1 MGVSMAELK
10 SFIGQVASGERLSHD
25 DARQAFNVIMSGDA
39 TPSQIG
45 GFLMAL
51 RMRGETVDEIS
62 GAVAVMREKM
72 LPVHAPDDAIDIVGT
87 GGTGSGKYN
96 ISTCTAF
103 VVAGCGVKIAKHG
116 NKALSSKSGTADCF
130 NALGLSL
137 NLDVKG
143 VETCIEQAG
152 IGFMFAPNHHSAMR
166 HVGPTRVELGT
177 RTIFNLL
184 GPLCNPANVSRQL
197 LGVFAPEWVEP
208 LAEVLKDRGST
219 SVWVVHGDGLDE
231 LTTTGTSQIS
241 ALKNG
246 EIKNFTITPED
257 AGLSKVDVSALLG
270 GDGVYNAKALRGV
283 LQGDQNAYRDIVL
296 LNSAA
301 SLIVAE
307 KTDDLREGVA
317 IAAKSI
323 DSGAA
328 MNTLDKLIKTSNEL
342 APLKK

>member
-1 MGVSMAELK
+1 MAELK
-10 SFIGQVASGERLSHD
+10 PFIGKVAEGGLLSVD
-25 DARQAFNVIMSGDA
+25 EAREAFNVIMSGDA

-72 LPVHAPDDAIDIVGT
+72 LPVKAPSDAIDIVGT

-103 VVAGCGVKIAKHG
+103 VVAGCGVTIAKHG

-137 NLDVKG
+137 DLDVKG
-143 VETCIEQAG
+143 VETCIEEAG

-184 GPLCNPANVSRQL
+184 GPLSNPANVSRQL
-197 LGVFAPEWVEP
+197 LGVFSPQWVEP

-231 LTTTGTSQIS
+231 LTTTGPSQIS
-241 ALKNG
+241 ALKDG
-246 EIKNFTITPED
+246 EIKNFTLTPEE
-257 AGLSKVDVSALLG
+257 AGLQKVDVSELLG
-270 GDGVYNAKALRGV
+270 GDGVHNAKALKDV
-283 LQGDQNAYRDIVL
+283 LQGAKNAYREIVL

-307 KTDDLREGVA
+307 KTDDIREGVE

-328 MNTLDKLIKTSNEL
+328 MDKLEQLISTSNRL
-342 APLKK
+342 VA

>member
-1 MGVSMAELK
+1 MAELK
-10 SFIGQVASGERLSHD
+10 PFIGKVAEGGLLSVD
-25 DARQAFNVIMSGDA
+25 EAREAFNVIMSGDA

-72 LPVHAPDDAIDIVGT
+72 LPVKAPSDAIDIVGT

-103 VVAGCGVKIAKHG
+103 VVAGCGVTIAKHG
-116 NKALSSKSGTADCF
+116 NKALSSKTGTADCF

-137 NLDVKG
+137 DLDVNG
-143 VETCIEQAG
+143 VETCIEEAG

-184 GPLCNPANVSRQL
+184 GPLSNPANVSRQL
-197 LGVFAPEWVEP
+197 LGVFAPQWVEP

-231 LTTTGTSQIS
+231 LTTTGPSQVS

-246 EIKNFTITPED
+246 EIKSFTLSPED
-257 AGLSKVDVSALLG
+257 AGLQKVDVSELIG
-270 GDGVYNAKALRGV
+270 GDGAYNAKALTDV
-283 LQGDQNAYRDIVL
+283 LKGAKNAYREIVL

-307 KTDDLREGVA
+307 KTDDIREGVE
-317 IAAKSI
+317 IASRSI

-328 MNTLDKLIKTSNEL
+328 MGKLEQLISTSNRL
-342 APLKK
+342 VA

>member
-1 MGVSMAELK
+1 MAELK
-10 SFIGQVASGERLSHD
+10 PFIGKVAEGGLLSVD
-25 DARQAFNVIMSGDA
+25 EAREAFNVIMSGDA

-72 LPVHAPDDAIDIVGT
+72 LPVKAPSDAIDIVGT

-103 VVAGCGVKIAKHG
+103 VVAGCGVTIAKHG
-116 NKALSSKSGTADCF
+116 NKALSSKTGTADCF

-137 NLDVKG
+137 DLDVNG
-143 VETCIEQAG
+143 VETCIEEAG

-184 GPLCNPANVSRQL
+184 GPLSNPANVSRQL
-197 LGVFAPEWVEP
+197 LGVFAPQWVEP

-231 LTTTGTSQIS
+231 LTTTGPSQVS

-246 EIKNFTITPED
+246 EIKSFTLSPED
-257 AGLSKVDVSALLG
+257 AGLQKVDVSELIG
-270 GDGVYNAKALRGV
+270 GDGAYNAKALTDV
-283 LQGDQNAYRDIVL
+283 LKGAKNAYREIVL

-307 KTDDLREGVA
+307 KTDDIREGVE
-317 IAAKSI
+317 IASRSI

-328 MNTLDKLIKTSNEL
+328 MDKLEQLISTSNRL
-342 APLKK
+342 VA

>member
-1 MGVSMAELK
+1 MAELK
-10 SFIGQVASGERLSHD
+10 PFIGKVAEGGLLSVD
-25 DARQAFNVIMSGDA
+25 EARDAFNVIMSGDA

-72 LPVHAPDDAIDIVGT
+72 LPVNAPSDAIDIVGT

-137 NLDVKG
+137 DLEVKG
-143 VETCIEQAG
+143 VETCIEEAG

-184 GPLCNPANVSRQL
+184 GPLSNPANVSRQL
-197 LGVFAPEWVEP
+197 LGVFASQWVQP

-231 LTTTGTSQIS
+231 LTTTGPSQVS

-246 EIKNFTITPED
+246 EIKNFMLSPED
-257 AGLSKVDVSALLG
+257 AGLTKVNVSELLG
-270 GDGVYNAKALRGV
+270 GDGVYNANALTEV
-283 LQGDQNAYRDIVL
+283 LKGAKNAYREIVL
-296 LNSAA
+296 LNAAA

-307 KTDDLREGVA
+307 KTDDIRDGVE

-328 MNTLDKLIKTSNEL
+328 LGRLEQLILTSNRL
-342 APLKK
+342 VA

>member
-1 MGVSMAELK
+1 MAELK
-10 SFIGQVASGERLSHD
+10 PFIGQVAEGGLLSVD
-25 DARQAFNVIMSGDA
+25 EAREAFNVIMSGDA

-72 LPVHAPDDAIDIVGT
+72 LPVKAPSDAIDIVGT

-137 NLDVKG
+137 DLDVKG
-143 VETCIEQAG
+143 VETCIEEAG

-184 GPLCNPANVSRQL
+184 GPLSNPANVSRQL
-197 LGVFAPEWVEP
+197 LGVFDPQWVEP

-219 SVWVVHGDGLDE
+219 SVWVVHGEGLDE
-231 LTTTGTSQIS
+231 LTTTGPSQIS

-246 EIKNFTITPED
+246 EIKNFTLTPED
-257 AGLSKVDVSALLG
+257 AGLKRVDVSALIG
-270 GDGVYNAKALRGV
+270 GDGAYNAKALRDV
-283 LQGDQNAYRDIVL
+283 LEGADNAYREIVL

-307 KTDDLREGVA
+307 KTDDIREGVE

-328 MNTLDKLIKTSNEL
+328 LSVLEKLIATSNRL
-342 APLKK
+342 VA

>member
-1 MGVSMAELK
+1 MAELK
-10 SFIGQVASGERLSHD
+10 PFIGSVAEGGLLSVD
-25 DARQAFNVIMSGDA
+25 EARDAFNVIMSGDA

-72 LPVHAPDDAIDIVGT
+72 LPVKAPCDAIDIVGT

-103 VVAGCGVKIAKHG
+103 VVAGCGVTIAKHG

-137 NLDVKG
+137 DLDVKG
-143 VETCIEQAG
+143 VETCIEEAG

-184 GPLCNPANVSRQL
+184 GPLSNPANVSRQL
-197 LGVFAPEWVEP
+197 LGVFSPQWVEP

-231 LTTTGTSQIS
+231 LTTTGPSQIS
-241 ALKNG
+241 ALKDG
-246 EIKNFTITPED
+246 EINSFTLTPED
-257 AGLSKVDVSALLG
+257 AGLQKVDVSELLG
-270 GDGVYNAKALRGV
+270 GDGVYNAKALKDV
-283 LQGDQNAYRDIVL
+283 LQGAKNAYREIVL

-307 KTDDLREGVA
+307 KTDDIREGVE
-317 IAAKSI
+317 ISAKSI

-328 MNTLDKLIKTSNEL
+328 LGKLEQLISTSNRL
-342 APLKK
+342 VA

>member
-1 MGVSMAELK
+1 MAELK
-10 SFIGQVASGERLSHD
+10 PFIGKVAEGGLLSVD
-25 DARQAFNVIMSGDA
+25 EAREAFNVIMSGDA

-72 LPVHAPDDAIDIVGT
+72 LPVKAPSNAIDIVGT

-103 VVAGCGVKIAKHG
+103 VVAGCGETIAKHG

-137 NLDVKG
+137 DLDVKG
-143 VETCIEQAG
+143 VETCIEEAG

-184 GPLCNPANVSRQL
+184 GPLSNPANVSRQL
-197 LGVFAPEWVEP
+197 LGVFSPQWVEP

-231 LTTTGTSQIS
+231 LTTTGPSKIS
-241 ALKNG
+241 ALKDG
-246 EIKNFTITPED
+246 EIKNFTLTPEE
-257 AGLSKVDVSALLG
+257 AGLQKVDVSELLG
-270 GDGVYNAKALRGV
+270 GDGVHNAKALKDV
-283 LQGDQNAYRDIVL
+283 LQGAKNAYREIVL

-307 KTDDLREGVA
+307 KTDDIREGVE

-328 MNTLDKLIKTSNEL
+328 IDKLEQLISTSNRL
-342 APLKK
+342 VA